1 MSVLKGWHMPVF
13 LFIMGPMKK
22 PMWRITRADVVCVA
36 GLGALAVAFWGN
48 CIFGDR
54 VPVAGVYQ
62 KHFAPYNAAG
72 EETLTRQ
79 WDSLLWDSVAQFY
92 PWRELAHRSFS
103 EDGEFPLWNPH
114 QFCGTPFV
122 GNGQS
127 GLYYPPH
134 WILKWVSTG
143 TGMGVLNALHY
154 FLAALFT
161 FLLLQVL
168 GARTGPSALGAVTY
182 ALGGFMVTWTELP
195 SLIETATWMPAGLL
209 GVELI
214 FRRRPV
220 LGGIVL
226 AVALGASLL
235 AGHFQIAAYVWLM
248 AAGSGLAHLVYWLVV
263 QRKAE
268 TGERGLLPVAA
279 LAAAFVL
286 GLGLGAVQL
295 LPTLELG
302 GMSPR
307 GSGTVSEAGYRFHQ
321 ARAMLPVELMT
332 IVDPDFIGS
341 PVTMNYPKVRIS
353 YSEHCGFIGV
363 VAGVCVVLGLILG
376 YRRKVMWLFVA
387 FGGLALWAA
396 AGGWPAY
403 IYYFYIPKVGL
414 AGGFAR
420 LLSVFT
426 LCAAVVAG
434 LGCQALEQRVRKRDD
449 VQRRAYVQIVGW
461 ALVGLALMQALP
473 WAYRINPRSATA
485 EVYPRTALVEKICEL
500 AENSRVL
507 AITEPEKW
515 TLFDLPEAML
525 PPNSATVYGYYSVIG
540 YDSLFTSTYREFAN
554 EMQHGI
560 ASPAANGNMVLISRL
575 AADAAGC
582 GYYVSAEPLL
592 ADDELNRSKRFG
604 LVASGPDGY
613 VYHTGLAW
621 PYAGTR
627 VPPAGQVARL
637 FSWQPADAHRSTA
650 NRIYVLL
657 CPDQAG
663 PLRIAEGYYPGWIA
677 YVGGRLQRP
686 RLVDTTFME
695 VDVPGI
701 CQSVELVYYPASVVV
716 GGFFGLIAL
725 MLLVAI
731 AAGAKMVRET
741 IEESRVT

>member
-1 MSVLKGWHMPVF
+1 
-13 LFIMGPMKK
+13 
-22 PMWRITRADVVCVA
+22 MWRITRADAVCVL

-48 CIFGDR
+48 CIFGDK

-72 EETLTRQ
+72 EEALSRQ
-79 WDSLLWDSVAQFY
+79 WDSLLWDGVAQFY

-114 QFCGTPFV
+114 QFSGTPFV

-143 TGMGVLNALHY
+143 RGMGLLNALHY

-161 FLLLQVL
+161 FLLLRVL
-168 GARTGPSALGAVTY
+168 GAKTGPSALGAVTY

-195 SLIETATWMPAGLL
+195 SLIETATGMPAGLL

-235 AGHFQIAAYVWLM
+235 AGHFQIAAYVWLVS
-248 AAGSGLAHLVYWLVV
+248 AGSGLVHLLYWLLV
-263 QRKAE
+263 QRKAT
-268 TGERGLLPVAA
+268 TGRQSLLPVAA
-279 LAAAFVL
+279 LVAAFVL

-321 ARAMLPVELMT
+321 VRAMLPVELMT

-341 PVTMNYPKVRIS
+341 PVTMNYPQVRIS

-414 AGGFAR
+414 AGGFSR

-434 LGCQALEQRVRKRDD
+434 LGCQALEERVRKRDD
-449 VQRRAYVQIVGW
+449 VQRQDVRRRGYVQIVGW

-473 WAYRINPRSATA
+473 WAYRINPRTPAA
-485 EVYPRTALVEKICEL
+485 EVYPRTELVEKICKLSER
-500 AENSRVL
+500 SRVL

-554 EMQHGI
+554 QMQDGI
-560 ASPAANGNMVLISRL
+560 ASPAANGNMVLVSRL
-575 AADAAGC
+575 SAEAAGC
-582 GYYVSAEPLL
+582 EYYVSAEPLL
-592 ADDELNRSKRFG
+592 ADEELTRSKRFA
-604 LVASGPDGY
+604 LVASGPEGY
-613 VYHTGLAW
+613 VYRDASAL
-621 PYAGTR
+621 PYAR
-627 VPPAGQVARL
+627 CLAAKDAHGQASDLGV
-637 FSWQPADAHRSTA
+637 ADAGRSTA
-650 NRIYVLL
+650 NRIYVML
-657 CPDQAG
+657 CPEEAG
-663 PLRIAEGYYPGWIA
+663 TLELAEGYYPGWIA
-677 YVGGRLQRP
+677 CVAGGLQRP
-686 RLVDTTFME
+686 RLSGGSFMA
-695 VDVPGI
+695 VDVPGR
-701 CQSVELVYYPASVVV
+701 CQSVDWVYYPASVVV
-716 GGFFGLIAL
+716 GGFFGLLAV
-725 MLLVAI
+725 MMLVAI